1 MDLIAGMSTIL
12 KPDIL
17 VMMVLGVILGV
28 IFGSIPGLT
37 SPAALALVLPMTYA
51 METSTAFAVLVSVY
65 IGGMTGGL
73 ISAILLRMPGTSA
86 AIATVFDGYPM
97 AKKGQPSKALGLG
110 ITASIFGGLFSWVAL
125 YLIAPQLTKIALKF
139 GEFEFFA
146 LVFFALTLVSV
157 LLQGQPLKGLIAML
171 LALLLT
177 TVGASPV
184 DGARRFTFG
193 IYQLDGGFDFLIV
206 IIGAFALSEIFAS
219 AGRLNENLSA
229 IKPNFRDGILPKPTL
244 IIKNLWN
251 MVRSSII
258 GTFIGIMPGLG
269 GAPAALMA
277 YAQAKKSSK
286 HPEQFGQGIPEGILA
301 VESANNAVTGGAL
314 IPMLTLGIPGYP
326 STALLMAG
334 FMIQGVDVGPLLFT
348 EKPDMV
354 NSIMSSVLVA
364 NIIMFVIM
372 MVAIRFFV
380 MVLRVPKSYL
390 LPYIIVFCTIGA
402 FSIGNQMFDVYA
414 MLAFGILGYIL
425 EKNDYPLA
433 PFTLAFLLGN
443 LFEHNFRRTQMNRG
457 SILEALMTP
466 SIGSVIFV
474 LAIVLP
480 IVTMLL
486 DRKKKLRAMNSEDLG
501 AAEEVISGNTR
512 KED

>member
-1 MDLIAGMSTIL
+1 MDIVAGMSTIL
-12 KPDIL
+12 HPDIL
-17 VMMVLGVILGV
+17 IMMVLGVILGI

-37 SPAALALVLPMTYA
+37 SPAALALVMPMTYA
-51 METSTAFAVLVSVY
+51 MEASTSFAVLVSVY

-110 ITASIFGGLFSWVAL
+110 ISASIFGGLFSWAAL
-125 YLIAPQLTKIALKF
+125 YLISPQLTKIALQF

-184 DGARRFTFG
+184 DGTRRFTFG
-193 IYQLDGGFDFLIV
+193 LYQLDGGFDFLVV
-206 IIGAFALSEIFAS
+206 IIGAFALSEIFSS
-219 AGRLNENLSA
+219 AGKLNENLTA
-229 IKPNFRDGILPKPTL
+229 IKPNFKDGILPSPSLMVKHLWTL
-244 IIKNLWN
+244 I
-251 MVRSSII
+251 RSSII

-269 GAPAALMA
+269 GAPAALLA
-277 YAQAKKSSK
+277 YAQEKKSSK
-286 HPEQFGQGIPEGILA
+286 HPEQFGTGIPEGILS

-314 IPMLTLGIPGYP
+314 IPMLTLGIPGDP
-326 STALLMAG
+326 STALLMAA
-334 FMIQGVDVGPLLFT
+334 FMIQGVDVGPLLFS
-348 EKPDMV
+348 EKPELV

-364 NIIMFVIM
+364 NIIMFVVM
-372 MVAIRFFV
+372 LVAIRFFV
-380 MVLRVPKSYL
+380 LVLRAPKFYL
-390 LPYIIVFCTIGA
+390 LPYIMVFCIIGA

-414 MLAFGILGYIL
+414 MLAFGVLGYIL
-425 EKNDYPLA
+425 EKNEYPLA

-466 SIGSVIFV
+466 SIGTAIFI

-480 IVTMLL
+480 IVTALL
-486 DRKKKLRAMNSEDLG
+486 DRKKRMQAMNSEDLS
-501 AAEEVISGNTR
+501 AAEEVITGKSHKN
-512 KED
+512 D